1 MKTRDLSLKSRQ
13 DAPLPIINS
22 SNDLFQA
29 CMMHG
34 VTHLGIAVR
43 NIYHKSNDFE
53 RAHRFFETLYASNR
67 LTLPLE
73 GILLV
78 GY

>member
-1 MKTRDLSLKSRQ
+1 
-13 DAPLPIINS
+13 
-22 SNDLFQA
+22 
-29 CMMHG
+29 MMHG